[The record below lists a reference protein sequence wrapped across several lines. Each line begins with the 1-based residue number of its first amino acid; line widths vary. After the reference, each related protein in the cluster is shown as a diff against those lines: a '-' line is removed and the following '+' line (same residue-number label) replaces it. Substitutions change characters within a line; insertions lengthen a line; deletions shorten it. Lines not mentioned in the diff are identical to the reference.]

1 MTSSIIQAQFESF
14 VEAEAM
20 FTSVDI
26 GNAIKENGDWVK
38 NSDVAIWLRNN
49 ALAIATNYCSTLID
63 VNNGTQK
70 AFLYYPSGTNPD
82 DYQTRNQAALPP
94 NPNMKTITVTSAC
107 SASCPASSVS
117 KIKLRSDSRTRLRIP
132 AILVRQLGLNP
143 GDVVDFSKILF
154 HKQPENDLI
163 VYKDGRISFS
173 RNCLSFGDGPVFAFI
188 ENGCLNF
195 EKP

>member
-1 MTSSIIQAQFESF
+1 MSPTIQAQFEKF
-14 VEAEAM
+14 VAADAM

-26 GNAIKENGDWVK
+26 GNAIKENGTWVK
-38 NSDVAIWLRNN
+38 NSDVSIWLRNN
-49 ALAIATNYCSTLID
+49 ALTIATNYCSTLID
-63 VNNGTQK
+63 VLNGTQK
-70 AFLYYPSGTNPD
+70 TFLYHPAGTNPD

-94 NPNMKTITVTSAC
+94 NPNMKSATMSTC
-107 SASCPASSVS
+107 LASCPASTTV
-117 KIKLRSDSRTRLRIP
+117 KTKLRSDSRARLRIP
-132 AILVRQLGLNP
+132 ATLVRQLGLNP

-154 HKQPENDLI
+154 HKEPDNDLI

-173 RNCLSFGDGPVFAFI
+173 RNCLSFGDGPVLAFI